1 MTTLLSEKGYTRILT
16 LHTRSHPR
24 QYLTAPK
31 HESGR
36 KTTPVE
42 MMDEG
47 DDIIDVLGIYI
58 LGSNLGDIDNS
69 ERNINSEESEE
80 STSEEDDKLRD

>member
-1 MTTLLSEKGYTRILT
+1 
-16 LHTRSHPR
+16 
-24 QYLTAPK
+24 
-31 HESGR
+31 
-36 KTTPVE
+36 